1 MVFLI
6 RTQRGITL
14 IELLVTIAILSV
26 IGAIIWSVFFQGF
39 NFSQKSVT
47 KNRLQQEANI
57 VIVNLT
63 RIHQTSLVYSISS
76 SDCKI
81 TVNYT
86 KKVDN
91 SQQSLVFEGDGLCYT
106 TDMTGSFDPN
116 QNDNDVKVT
125 VYDQNDPTN
134 KAEVDAF
141 LYRLK

>member
-14 IELLVTIAILSV
+14 IELLVTLAILSV
-26 IGAIIWSVFFQGF
+26 IGTIIWSIFFQGY

-47 KNRLQQEANI
+47 KNRLQQEANL

-63 RIHQTSLVYSISS
+63 KIHQTSLVYTISN

-86 KKVDN
+86 IKLDYSKQ
-91 SQQSLVFEGDGLCYT
+91 SQVFAGSGLCYT
-106 TDMTGSFDPN
+106 TDVTGSFDPN
-116 QNDNDVKVT
+116 QNDNDIKVT
-125 VYDQNDPTN
+125 VYDQNDRTN
-134 KAEVDAF
+134 QAEVDTF